1 MNDTIQPATTS
12 LSGASNAGPRVVM
25 GHDDNEHCTV
35 NSVRSHG
42 EQHDTALLLL
52 RFLGASELWY
62 FLRSFSLAFTLPHCL
77 RPPLFM
83 IICGD

>member
-25 GHDDNEHCTV
+25 GHDGNEHCTV
-35 NSVRSHG
+35 NAVLSHS

-62 FLRSFSLAFTLPHCL
+62 LFCTLSH
-77 RPPLFM
+77 
-83 IICGD
+83 